1 MSEYKDMM
9 TGSEVVDDTISSY
22 ADYTIATK
30 FPNVIDGIK
39 PVSRRILYTLHEVT
53 QREHKTK
60 MKEATLA
67 GRVMEYH
74 PHGDASISGAIS
86 TMSQPFTHIV
96 PLVFSDSNVGTYSGE
111 APAAPRYVDVCESE
125 AAKSLFFTD
134 INPAMF
140 KLVMCEAESGTEP
153 ANFIPRLPTALLV
166 PVFGIAIGYQTRTV
180 ACSVEDLCQLTKE
193 YIRLRN
199 SCPDWSDK
207 TRSLIKYMLPD
218 YPTSCLMRNSK
229 QLLHDYRQGKFS
241 SPILLDGTMRVCAD
255 RIIISTLPPDKTFKT
270 TTSSIGREWRDSPS
284 GWVHQTFAQT
294 EDFTDQK
301 QGEMY
306 GDFNCVLR
314 RGINPFDVLA
324 QLKKKLQFTSSWSPD
339 RRYVDEDGKM
349 TVETPLTLLD
359 KWYNVRYYAVLGDLK
374 QTLNQMVN
382 EQRKLLAQ
390 ITVVDHTD
398 EVVQIVKTSENDDE
412 TIRRLGKRFNLT
424 KFQASFIASLKLSQL
439 NKQGKADL
447 IKALEKVRADMREL
461 QAKFNKVPEIMI
473 EHVEKFERQFA
484 KDYPR
489 HCIIP
494 KYIGCACYKGTGWIM
509 LEDESEMDQILKDFN
524 DPELVEFK
532 LFNGIERNL
541 VALGADEEIVGDLPK
556 YLKAGGVAAITDKDK
571 YTACVCKN
579 GGALVLEGLK
589 PQLANMS
596 LALPVGQRFTVVS
609 KTGERDIVEVN
620 DKIIRKSYSSG
631 PTMRD
636 VVSVSPIADNECIIV
651 HASSAQPNYLLLE
664 RVRGKQKLHKL
675 VVGQWH
681 VLAIIPVCDDKVVI
695 NIPKDVRA
703 RCNVRHLVLENL
715 SKAVPYGKVVG
726 LLYGRGPNAYKS
738 DFDIVPYKRKSTIM
752 KAVLKSK

>member
-424 KFQASFIASLKLSQL
+424 KFQARFIASLKLSRR
-439 NKQGKADL
+439 NKQGKADF
-447 IKALEKVRADMREL
+447 IKAL
-461 QAKFNKVPEIMI
+461 
-473 EHVEKFERQFA
+473 
-484 KDYPR
+484 
-489 HCIIP
+489 
-494 KYIGCACYKGTGWIM
+494 
-509 LEDESEMDQILKDFN
+509 
-524 DPELVEFK
+524 
-532 LFNGIERNL
+532 
-541 VALGADEEIVGDLPK
+541 
-556 YLKAGGVAAITDKDK
+556 
-571 YTACVCKN
+571 
-579 GGALVLEGLK
+579 
-589 PQLANMS
+589 
-596 LALPVGQRFTVVS
+596 
-609 KTGERDIVEVN
+609 
-620 DKIIRKSYSSG
+620 
-631 PTMRD
+631 
-636 VVSVSPIADNECIIV
+636 
-651 HASSAQPNYLLLE
+651 
-664 RVRGKQKLHKL
+664 
-675 VVGQWH
+675 
-681 VLAIIPVCDDKVVI
+681 
-695 NIPKDVRA
+695 
-703 RCNVRHLVLENL
+703 
-715 SKAVPYGKVVG
+715 
-726 LLYGRGPNAYKS
+726 
-738 DFDIVPYKRKSTIM
+738 
-752 KAVLKSK
+752 